1 MKRVM
6 IIRPHKITQAISD
19 LKENWLQPFVLSNFQ
34 DMNLSASDH
43 QIEVQTTQYSDHG
56 ERQECETEVI
66 NGTLIAAASHTVHFG
81 DVISYFNYDNYI
93 CIAGETCHVLEP
105 NQPQKSLWNVGIA
118 IFKKPAESFHQF
130 TAVIATQ
137 STKDF
142 DYLMLHV
149 LNFSAKYQGQSPS
162 DTQKRLIKELAKNNT
177 NFLPM
182 KLMLR
187 LIFDEQ
193 PELSDSEKMK
203 FVLDVLFKEQYGL
216 DSTYV
221 YNRDTRGIGIQ
232 YESKCISDEK
242 RIYQKI
248 VAKVHYMV
256 FGNRVTFKF
265 DISVAPETPEK
276 LVYQGVEIELSKL
289 NDNALELDEHYL
301 NECIPFAFDWV
312 KNGYMIGDHYFKNL

>member
-1 MKRVM
+1 MKRVLIM
-6 IIRPHKITQAISD
+6 RPHKITQAISD
-19 LKENWLQPFVLSNFQ
+19 LKENWLQPFILSNFQ
-34 DMNLSASDH
+34 DVNLSASDH
-43 QIEVQTTQYSDHG
+43 QIEVQTTQYSDHD
-56 ERQECETEVI
+56 ERQECGTEVI
-66 NGTLIAAASHTVHFG
+66 NGTLISTASHTVHFS
-81 DVISYFNYDNYI
+81 DVISQRNYDGYI
-93 CIAGETCHVLEP
+93 HIAGETCLVLEP
-105 NQPQKSLWNVGIA
+105 SQPQKSLWNVGIA

-137 STKDF
+137 HAKDL

-149 LNFSAKYQGQSPS
+149 LNFSAKYQHQSPIE
-162 DTQKRLIKELAKNNT
+162 TQKRLIKELAKNNS

-182 KLMLR
+182 ALMLR
-187 LIFDEQ
+187 VIFDEQ
-193 PELSDSEKMK
+193 PELADAEKMQ

-221 YNRDTRGIGIQ
+221 YNREEKGSGLQ
-232 YESKCISDEK
+232 YESKCVDEEK
-242 RIYQKI
+242 SIYQK
-248 VAKVHYMV
+248 VLAKVHYMV

-265 DISVAPETPEK
+265 DISIAPETPKK
-276 LVYQGVEIELSKL
+276 LVYQDVQIEITKL